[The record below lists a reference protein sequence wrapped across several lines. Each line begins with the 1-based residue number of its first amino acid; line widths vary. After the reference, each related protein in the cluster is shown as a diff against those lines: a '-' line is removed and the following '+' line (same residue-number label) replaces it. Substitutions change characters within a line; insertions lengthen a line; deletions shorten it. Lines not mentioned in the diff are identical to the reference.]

1 MYLSTLVTICFVIV
15 LYLHIVFQLKTS
27 NDLEVYEIHMPSKHK
42 LEEVC
47 NFKQPILFDY
57 EEEHIMNCT
66 PDVFK
71 EYNGFDVL
79 VFDEQ
84 YKKSLVSFEKA
95 NELFSSMYATYH
107 NSDFLNDTMMKRH
120 FSVTDMA
127 LRPPMVSD
135 ISYDVMM
142 GSPNYTTRLQ
152 YSNQYR
158 NYFLVTHGSIKIKL
172 APPRCKKFLHEIK
185 EYESQEFYSELN
197 PWKDQIKKVK
207 FLEVT
212 IAKGKLLF
220 LPAYW
225 WYSIRLEK
233 DACVCMFHYKTIM
246 NMIATLPDITL
257 GMLQRQNTKTKV
269 LPVLST
275 PA

>member
-1 MYLSTLVTICFVIV
+1 M
-15 LYLHIVFQLKTS
+15 
-27 NDLEVYEIHMPSKHK
+27 
-42 LEEVC
+42 
-47 NFKQPILFDY
+47 
-57 EEEHIMNCT
+57 
-66 PDVFK
+66 
-71 EYNGFDVL
+71 
-79 VFDEQ
+79 
-84 YKKSLVSFEKA
+84 
-95 NELFSSMYATYH
+95 
-107 NSDFLNDTMMKRH
+107 
-120 FSVTDMA
+120 
-127 LRPPMVSD
+127 
-135 ISYDVMM
+135 
-142 GSPNYTTRLQ
+142 
-152 YSNQYR
+152 
-158 NYFLVTHGSIKIKL
+158 
-172 APPRCKKFLHEIK
+172 
-185 EYESQEFYSELN
+185 
-197 PWKDQIKKVK
+197 K